1 MLRFEEGYEIRF
13 KETLGVWFA
22 DIHKDGEFLMT
33 SMSSFTDLD
42 ALKDYARSVMQFVGV
57 KEIN

>member
-22 DIHKDGEFLMT
+22 DIYQNGEFLMT
-33 SMSSFTDLD
+33 SMSSSPNLD
-42 ALKDYARSVMQFVGV
+42 ELKNYARSVMKFVGV